1 MTKLAEIQEAIA
13 ALSPQEQAALIKWLM
28 EEESPEMLEAS
39 DETNREGQALGFGLT
54 RAADRRKVWH
64 GATAANGVR
73 GRGLSRLE
81 PGQPPG
87 KQLLACGDNA
97 HGQPAR
103 SQPQGQRLDAL

>member
-73 GRGLSRLE
+73 GRGLSRL
-81 PGQPPG
+81 
-87 KQLLACGDNA
+87 
-97 HGQPAR
+97 
-103 SQPQGQRLDAL
+103 